1 MGKAGKVEV
10 SDIPKFRDHEPGT
23 RNRKEKNYFPQNRRS
38 KIKNMSKVSARRKIR
53 HRIRRKISGSGSK
66 PRLSVFRSNNDIY
79 VQLIDD
85 DNGTTI
91 AAASSREKDIAAQK
105 VNKVEKSKMVGAAVA
120 RKASELGIKD
130 VVFDRGGYLYHG
142 RVKAVADGARE
153 GGLQF

>member
-1 MGKAGKVEV
+1 
-10 SDIPKFRDHEPGT
+10 
-23 RNRKEKNYFPQNRRS
+23 
-38 KIKNMSKVSARRKIR
+38 MSKVSARTKIR

-79 VQLIDD
+79 VQLINDE
-85 DNGTTI
+85 NGTTI

-105 VNKVEKSKMVGAAVA
+105 VNKVEKSKLVGAAVA

-130 VVFDRGGYLYHG
+130 VVFDRGGYIYHG